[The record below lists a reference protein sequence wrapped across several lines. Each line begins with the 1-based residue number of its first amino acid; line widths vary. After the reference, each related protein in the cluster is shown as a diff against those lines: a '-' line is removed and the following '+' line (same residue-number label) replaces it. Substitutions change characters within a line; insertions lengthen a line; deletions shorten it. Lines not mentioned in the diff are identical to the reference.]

1 MKKSKKLISL
11 LLAVVMAC
19 TAAFGVLPAAYAA
32 ENGVT
37 YTATYRAPATRG
49 EYEAILEDADTLI
62 ANNLFTGS
70 TMQSLWSIAPSL
82 SALVNEGTTG
92 QGWGNS
98 SQASY
103 YEYFAPEYFSDLAAF
118 MEANGYS
125 TVTAAVLTGTA
136 DDPATT
142 DVDETAVGYFQ
153 EYPIVID
160 TPEEF
165 TAAVDQFIDAVAV
178 DNIALTV
185 GFALMMM
192 PSGDMGL
199 GLVSGLN
206 DVVTA
211 LGLDNSG
218 FDNQTLWTM
227 FLTQQGSVIRQ
238 YLKGIVH
245 SLVPD
250 TAEGVM
256 NMLKNISV
264 PENRVKLYS
273 GINAIFSNIN
283 DLITMLSSSLSGLGI
298 DVSELQGTINDVYA
312 QIQALPTEEIVV
324 NGEAQTVFDYNGILN
339 YVVNDVLAPSLLGS
353 LDGSV
358 ANIVNGLLGDKDLI
372 SFGTNTGLV
381 KFDAINT
388 ANLANAGDEV
398 DVLNVVLHYLYT
410 NMNKLSNKVLLS
422 IVNLIGGSVLPEEV
436 ATILN
441 AVVKDSEQEAVVA
454 IADVLDDL
462 ANYVAPQTISIDQ
475 GSDATLAAVKSG
487 SMYSGSLQLSATVG
501 PKDAEDKS
509 VSWSSSNENVKV
521 DENGVVSYRGT
532 LDVPFDVVITATA
545 NANTAVTDIITVKV
559 QKAAVTSVTLDQT
572 VASLYEGATLQVNA
586 AVQPAGAEY
595 DAMVWTSSD
604 ESVATVADG
613 LVTAVAPGTA
623 TITATVDGV
632 VSASCVINVSA
643 DKSALNALLAQVEGM
658 DLNAGDYDATLWA
671 AYEAAL
677 AAAQDVAADD
687 LATQAAVDK
696 ATANL
701 QAALKALPV
710 APDLTSVTV
719 VPVNAADEKDGSV
732 IYHKTPWYKTW
743 MSQTVDLALEYTEG
757 AQIVSVQWVAANW
770 SASKPQ
776 AKIENASDDGA
787 TIRPTFGIG
796 PRSFWVQAVVT
807 DANGNTV
814 KSDPVKVRFYNW
826 DWQK

>member
-1 MKKSKKLISL
+1 MTKSKKLISL

-19 TAAFGVLPAAYAA
+19 SAAFGVLPAAYAA

-82 SALVNEGTTG
+82 SALVNEGATG

-178 DNIALTV
+178 DNIAITV

-192 PSGDMGL
+192 PSGDVGL

-218 FDNQTLWTM
+218 LDNQTLWTM
-227 FLTQQGSVIRQ
+227 FLTQQGSAIRQ

-250 TAEGVM
+250 TATDLMHV
-256 NMLKNISV
+256 LQSISV

-273 GINAIFSNIN
+273 GINAVLGQVN
-283 DLITMLSSSLSGLGI
+283 DLIDALSSSLDGFDLSAI
-298 DVSELQGTINDVYA
+298 KGTINDVYA
-312 QIQALPTEEIVV
+312 QLQALPTEEIVV
-324 NGEAQTVFDYNGILN
+324 DGEAQTVFDYNGVLN

-353 LDGSV
+353 LDGTV
-358 ANIVNGLLGDKDLI
+358 ANIVNGLLGDKDLL

-623 TITATVDGV
+623 TITATVDGA

-643 DKSALNALLAQVEGM
+643 DKSALNALLAQVESM
-658 DLNAGDYDATLWA
+658 DLNAEDYDADLWA

-677 AAAQDVAADD
+677 AAAQDVADDD
-687 LATQAAVDK
+687 LATQAEVDGAV
-696 ATANL
+696 TNL
-701 QAALKALPV
+701 QDALKALQV
-710 APDLTSVTV
+710 APELTEVKI
-719 VPVNAADEKDGSV
+719 VPVNSSDVLDGEV
-732 IYHKTPWYKTW
+732 IYHKVPWYKTW

-757 AQIVSVQWVAANW
+757 AQIVDVQWVPAKW
-770 SASKPQ
+770 SVTKPE
-776 AKIENASDDGA
+776 AKIENASKDGA

-796 PRSFWVQAVVT
+796 TRSFWVQAVVT
-807 DANGNTV
+807 DVNGNTV
-814 KSDPVKVRFYNW
+814 ESDPVKVRFYNW
-826 DWQK
+826 DWQL